1 MRTSKAIQLEAK
13 RSRIESAV
21 LGDEIVGGW
30 KILGQGLGIV
40 RTENETLVSAQAIH
54 LHCSHL
60 ITSSVEI
67 YLHHFL

>member
-40 RTENETLVSAQAIH
+40 RTENEMFWAQPKPCVCIAWIMH
-54 LHCSHL
+54 LSHL
-60 ITSSVEI
+60 RK
-67 YLHHFL
+67 